1 MRPVKYLPIVGF
13 AFALGLICHAR
24 ADQKADANRVEL
36 AELKRARVKTAKECF
51 EVTEAAYNAGTMTL
65 DVLLT
70 VSEKL
75 RDSEL
80 TAANN
85 NVEKLNALRANVE
98 RTKKIRDRIQAL
110 HKAAVR
116 GGERDKTLYSELAYQ
131 DAEIALLS
139 FIAALAD
146 GK

>member
-1 MRPVKYLPIVGF
+1 MRPIRILLIVGCTL
-13 AFALGLICHAR
+13 AIGLICFAQEK
-24 ADQKADANRVEL
+24 QKADANQVEL
-36 AELKRARVKTAKECF
+36 AKLKRARVKTAKECF
-51 EVTEAAYNAGTMTL
+51 EAHDAAYNAGTMTL

-70 VSEKL
+70 VCEKL

-80 TAANN
+80 AAANN

-98 RTKKIRDRIQAL
+98 RTKKIRDKIQAL
-110 HKAAVR
+110 RLAIVR
-116 GGERDKTLYSELAYQ
+116 GGEQDKALYSELAYQ

-139 FIAALAD
+139 FVAALPD

>member
-1 MRPVKYLPIVGF
+1 MRPAKFLLIVGTTL
-13 AFALGLICHAR
+13 AAGLICYAR
-24 ADQKADANRVEL
+24 ENQKADANQVEL
-36 AELKRARVKTAKECF
+36 AERKRARMKTAKECF
-51 EVTEAAYNAGTMTL
+51 EAHEAAYNAGTMTL

-70 VSEKL
+70 VCEKL

-80 TAANN
+80 AAANN

-110 HKAAVR
+110 HQQAAR
-116 GGERDKTLYSELAYQ
+116 GGEGDKTLYSELAYQ
-131 DAEIALLS
+131 DAEIAILS
-139 FIAALAD
+139 FIAALPD